1 MKTRGACHKSMI
13 CGVALL
19 LCTSAANLHGQ
30 ATSGNGETSCFAI
43 HVRLNGKLVDGPQT
57 VTFKTKTTEKAVS
70 LEGGCFRVPPDV
82 LNEKS
87 VDVLF
92 QVARNKIYLSSIL
105 AGFFAGPWDIDLED
119 KRFGRDV
126 VLPKNARTR
135 EVCAVIFHVGEPET
149 SLMKTGCRTP
159 L

>member
-1 MKTRGACHKSMI
+1 
-13 CGVALL
+13 
-19 LCTSAANLHGQ
+19 
-30 ATSGNGETSCFAI
+30 
-43 HVRLNGKLVDGPQT
+43 

-70 LEGGCFRVPPDV
+70 LEGRCFRVPPGV

-92 QVARNKIYLSSIL
+92 QVARNKIHLSSIL

-149 SLMKTGCRTP
+149 GIMQTGCRTP
-159 L
+159 F